1 MVGSRKPTADAA
13 DEAETLR
20 LINAAIAAKDLPAL
34 RQLAASHGL
43 LTNELRQQ
51 GWCLLAGAD
60 PGVWDAAKY
69 ETVWSRAGHRDRQVV
84 VVDVARSLWALMP
97 DASDEERE
105 AKRAQLSRL
114 LNAVLLPSP
123 LLNCRP
129 LSPLYFTHVKPTPC
143 LPGSVYYYQ
152 GLHDVASVLL
162 LVLGSE
168 AAAFPVLQQLV
179 GNQLRDATRASLDAV
194 MELLDL
200 TFPLLE
206 ECDPQLASVMKGAE
220 LPPFFALSWTITWWA
235 HDVPRLQDVARLF
248 DLFLAAHP
256 CMPLY
261 LGVAAM
267 CCMRS
272 QLLGLE
278 EMPLLH
284 TALVNLELPPSS
296 TADPPQ
302 AAPSGAQS
310 SVGGNAEKT
319 GTAKAKR
326 GASWG
331 LRRAKK
337 ARGPPP
343 PDLTNL
349 ILEAIALFDA
359 HPPAHLVWSRGLR
372 LVSSVGTAAMLDTA
386 GSGWKVPAVPP
397 APLSQP
403 PTSTTAIGCASSA
416 GTRTRGRGVLGKADG
431 RGGEA
436 RGTAGVR
443 SSLRAQGAAAVQF
456 IRLLHIVFRAALVG
470 WPWIRPPPHL
480 RSPVQWLQL
489 QPVVHAGRTRALPAP
504 PPSPPP
510 PLNPLVR
517 RSDVPIKT
525 GTQRAAGE
533 GLRSLLRPPSPSA
546 ASHVPHLSASQTMV
560 PDRPAITSSPGS
572 RVEPTTA
579 VTTVTTLMTAV
590 PNHQLPS
597 SCLASTGDAPAT
609 LSVAVP
615 TAAATAVG
623 PSLVASNSGLVESL
637 ANDPGSAAGLRASSR
652 ADTSIVASHPLQV
665 LTPAAQWHSDVPTSS
680 PQVRQPSQSHQR
692 SVRAE
697 ARQGSG
703 QPRLDQG
710 TSSPTNEEHPQHRA
724 PSSADG
730 SRLPRAE
737 DEILRQRAASPQQ
750 RLSPRVHQR
759 VAHRRRESESK
770 RSEGKPSHYTTGTV
784 SSTCATLATATQQRH
799 MLTSVLTSM
808 TGIVGVC
815 VAAIL
820 ISFALTGSR
829 K

>member
-1 MVGSRKPTADAA
+1 MVAKVLPLGSQQPTAQQASGTSAA
-13 DEAETLR
+13 TS
-20 LINAAIAAKDLPAL
+20 AATSSAAAATTPWGKQEEGARRGAGQGQGGPGPFASKEDGVHQGGVGVQLTPLQGSLPEQWGSCSGSGGRAGAGG
-34 RQLAASHGL
+34 REGASEVCSHGGV
-43 LTNELRQQ
+43 EQ
-51 GWCLLAGAD
+51 AGAGGGSGAGAGEGARVAGQPPSGSGTSGNSSRGRGSSSSSGSSAGTTGPVSSSSCSSGGVGAGRGD
-60 PGVWDAAKY
+60 IPVATQIPLHGSTTESYEQSVIQPPGGVRCIIP
-69 ETVWSRAGHRDRQVV
+69 S
-84 VVDVARSLWALMP
+84 
-97 DASDEERE
+97 E
-105 AKRAQLSRL
+105 AI
-114 LNAVLLPSP
+114 LPVTSQ
-123 LLNCRP
+123 
-129 LSPLYFTHVKPTPC
+129 
-143 LPGSVYYYQ
+143 SVYYYQ

-194 MELLDL
+194 MELLNL

-331 LRRAKK
+331 LCRAKK

-359 HPPAHLVWSRGLR
+359 HPLAHLVWSRGLR

-416 GTRTRGRGVLGKADG
+416 GTRTRGRGVLDKADG

-436 RGTAGVR
+436 RGPAGVR

-517 RSDVPIKT
+517 RSDVSIKT
-525 GTQRAAGE
+525 GAQRAAGE

-560 PDRPAITSSPGS
+560 PDRSAITPSPGS

-579 VTTVTTLMTAV
+579 VTTVSTLITVV

-597 SCLASTGDAPAT
+597 SRLASTGDAPAT

-615 TAAATAVG
+615 TAAAAAVG

-637 ANDPGSAAGLRASSR
+637 ANDPGSAAGLRTSSR
-652 ADTSIVASHPLQV
+652 ANSSVVASHPLQLV
-665 LTPAAQWHSDVPTSS
+665 TPAAQWHSDVPTSS
-680 PQVRQPSQSHQR
+680 P
-692 SVRAE
+692 
-697 ARQGSG
+697 
-703 QPRLDQG
+703 
-710 TSSPTNEEHPQHRA
+710 
-724 PSSADG
+724 
-730 SRLPRAE
+730 
-737 DEILRQRAASPQQ
+737 
-750 RLSPRVHQR
+750 
-759 VAHRRRESESK
+759 
-770 RSEGKPSHYTTGTV
+770 
-784 SSTCATLATATQQRH
+784 
-799 MLTSVLTSM
+799 
-808 TGIVGVC
+808 
-815 VAAIL
+815 
-820 ISFALTGSR
+820 
-829 K
+829 